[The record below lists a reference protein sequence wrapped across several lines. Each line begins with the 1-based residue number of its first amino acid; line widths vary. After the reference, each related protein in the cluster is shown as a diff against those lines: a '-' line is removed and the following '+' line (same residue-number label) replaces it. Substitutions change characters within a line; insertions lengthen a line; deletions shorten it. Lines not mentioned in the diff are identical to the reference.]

1 MHEDSRSKVANPQ
14 DVGAGVLAAREQAEK
29 KEVIFE
35 KFKGVGSVMKALEA
49 VGEALSDV
57 CGLCTLSARC

>member
-1 MHEDSRSKVANPQ
+1 MHEDSRSKVADPQ
-14 DVGAGVLAAREQAEK
+14 DVGAGVLAAKEQAEK

-35 KFKGVGSVMKALEA
+35 KFKGVGLVMKALEA

-57 CGLCTLSARC
+57 SSLCTLFTRC

>member
-1 MHEDSRSKVANPQ
+1 MI
-14 DVGAGVLAAREQAEK
+14 AAREQAEK

-35 KFKGVGSVMKALEA
+35 KFKGVGHVMKALEA

-57 CGLCTLSARC
+57 SILYILSSRC